1 MWRGIRLF
9 FDTGEIRVVRR
20 IKSYWLDGLV
30 LPIR

>member
-9 FDTGEIRVVRR
+9 FDTGEIEEVRR

-30 LPIR
+30 LLIR